1 MERLKGKKLYI
12 GLLAVF
18 LLGILLFVVLKD
30 KIFVPNNVA
39 SVEWLIE
46 PKFHQASNFSSGV
59 AWVQEKENGP
69 WKLIDA
75 TEKVIVDNFPAN
87 FIYGYDKET
96 GLAQF
101 TNNENLKG
109 FVNLSGDIVISPEY
123 AYAGSFEYGMASVTQ
138 KIDDKKSSGI
148 IDHNGNIVM
157 PMVYEGIYPISP
169 NLFTVKKEG
178 KWGAVNKKGEVV
190 IDFLFVGA
198 LWPISPSSFAAVVA
212 RKEMGPSKVA
222 QVYTPGY
229 QRVGLISDTGQW
241 ILPAS
246 YDQIYP
252 EGEGLIGL
260 EKDRKAGFIDT
271 KGNLVIDFKFAGNA
285 LPGTVRTARENHF
298 SEGLA
303 AVALTRDSL
312 APPFLPVE
320 KLLNAVID
328 RTGKTVFEF
337 QGYVVARFIRGL
349 LVICRSEEPYQHE
362 VRNRFGDSCTLP
374 SGIKNLSITE
384 DTESNGI
391 ILLVQ
396 MGEKGKYGYL
406 KVTPK

>member
-12 GLLAVF
+12 GLLVFF
-18 LLGILLFVVLKD
+18 LLGIFLFVVLKD
-30 KIFVPNNVA
+30 KIFISNNVA

-46 PKFHQASNFSSGV
+46 PKFYKASNFASGV
-59 AWVQEKENGP
+59 AWVQEEKDGP

-75 TEKVIVDNFPAN
+75 TEKVIVDNFQAN

-101 TNNENLKG
+101 TNNEDLYG
-109 FVNLSGDIVISPEY
+109 FLNLSGDIVIAAKYWLAHP
-123 AYAGSFEYGMASVTQ
+123 FKYGMSSVI
-138 KIDDKKSSGI
+138 KEIDGKRVSGV
-148 IDHNGNIVM
+148 IDHNGKIIM
-157 PMVYEGIYPISP
+157 PMVYEGIHPLSL

-178 KWGAVNKKGEVV
+178 KWGAVNRKGEVV
-190 IDFLFVGA
+190 IDFLFEGP
-198 LWPISPSSFAAVVA
+198 LGSISQNAFAVIVA
-212 RKEMGPSKVA
+212 KKDMEFDAKRVH
-222 QVYTPGY
+222 TPGY
-229 QRVGLISDTGQW
+229 QQVGLINDKGQW

-260 EKDRKAGFIDT
+260 EKDRKAGFMDPQ
-271 KGNLVIDFKFAGNA
+271 GNIVIDFKFVGNA
-285 LPGTVRTARENHF
+285 LPGTIRTAGENYF
-298 SEGLA
+298 SDGLA

-312 APPFLPVE
+312 VPPFLPME

-337 QGYVVARFIRGL
+337 QGYVVDHFIRGL
-349 LVICRSEEPYQHE
+349 LVICRSEEPYQYE
-362 VRNRFGDSCTLP
+362 VRNRSGDSCSLP
-374 SGIKNLSITE
+374 SGIKILSITE

-391 ILLVQ
+391 ILLVE
-396 MGEKGKYGYL
+396 MREKSKYGYL

>member
-12 GLLAVF
+12 GLLVF
-18 LLGILLFVVLKD
+18 FLSGIFLFAVLKD
-30 KIFVPNNVA
+30 KIFFPNNVA

-46 PKFHQASNFSSGV
+46 PKFYKASNFSSGV

-75 TEKVIVDNFPAN
+75 TEKVVVDNFQAN
-87 FIYGYDKET
+87 SIKGYDKET
-96 GLAQF
+96 GLARF
-101 TNNENLKG
+101 ANRDNLKG

-138 KIDDKKSSGI
+138 KIDSKELSGV
-148 IDHNGNIVM
+148 IDHKGNIVM
-157 PMVYEGIYPISP
+157 PMVYEDIYPISH

-190 IDFLFVGA
+190 IDFLFLDV
-198 LWPISPSSFAAVVA
+198 LWPISPATFAAVVA
-212 RKEMGPSKVA
+212 RKEIIFDEKKR
-222 QVYTPGY
+222 VYIPGY

-260 EKDRKAGFIDT
+260 EKDRKAGFMDLQ
-271 KGNLVIDFKFAGNA
+271 GNLVIDFKFAGNS
-285 LPGTVRTARENHF
+285 LPQSARGAGYYF

-303 AVALTRDSL
+303 VVDLGLDHL
-312 APPFLPVE
+312 APPFPPAE
-320 KLLNAVID
+320 KYSKAVID
-328 RTGKTVFEF
+328 RTGKIVFEF
-337 QGYVVARFIRGL
+337 YGYPVANFMRGL
-349 LVICRSEEPYQHE
+349 LLICRSEKPYKYE
-362 VRNRFGDSCTLP
+362 LRNRFGDSYSLP
-374 SGIKNLSITE
+374 SGMQVWTLAE

>member
-12 GLLAVF
+12 GLLVFF
-18 LLGILLFVVLKD
+18 LLGIFLFVILKD
-30 KIFVPNNVA
+30 KIFFPNNVA
-39 SVEWLIE
+39 SIEWLMK
-46 PKFHQASNFSSGV
+46 PKFHKASIFSSGV
-59 AWVQEKENGP
+59 AWVQEKENGA
-69 WKLIDA
+69 WKLIDKA
-75 TEKVIVDNFPAN
+75 EKVVVDNFQAN
-87 FIYGYDKET
+87 SISGYDKET

-123 AYAGSFEYGMASVTQ
+123 AYAGSFKYGMAYVTK

-157 PMVYEGIYPISP
+157 PMVYEDIYPISP

-178 KWGAVNKKGEVV
+178 KWGVVNKKGEVV
-190 IDFLFVGA
+190 IDFLFLDV
-198 LWPISPSSFAAVVA
+198 LWPISPGSFAAVAV
-212 RKEMGPSKVA
+212 REDIGFDKNKM
-222 QVYTPGY
+222 VYTPGY
-229 QRVGLISDTGQW
+229 QQVGLINDTGHW

-260 EKDRKAGFIDT
+260 EKDRKAGFMDLQ
-271 KGNLVIDFKFAGNA
+271 GNLVIDFKFAGNA
-285 LPGTVRTARENHF
+285 LPQSARGAGNYF

-303 AVALTRDSL
+303 VVDLGLDRL
-312 APPFLPVE
+312 APPFPPAE
-320 KLLNAVID
+320 KYLNAVID

-337 QGYVVARFIRGL
+337 YGYPVANFMRGL
-349 LVICRSEEPYQHE
+349 LLICRSEDPYKYE
-362 VRNRFGDSCTLP
+362 VRNRSGDSCALP
-374 SGIKNLSITE
+374 SGIKILSITE

>member
-12 GLLAVF
+12 GLLVF
-18 LLGILLFVVLKD
+18 FLSGIFLFAVLKD
-30 KIFVPNNVA
+30 KMFVPNNVA

-46 PKFHQASNFSSGV
+46 PKFYKASNFSSGV

-69 WKLIDA
+69 WKLIDT
-75 TEKVIVDNFPAN
+75 TEKVIVDNFRAN
-87 FIYGYDKET
+87 SISGYDKET

-101 TNNENLKG
+101 RNSENLTG
-109 FVNLSGDIVISPEY
+109 FVNLSGEVVISPEY
-123 AYAGSFEYGMASVTQ
+123 RFVGSFRHGMVGLAK
-138 KIDDKKSSGI
+138 KIDDKELSGVI
-148 IDHNGNIVM
+148 NHSGNIVM
-157 PMVYEGIYPISP
+157 PMVYEGIHPISP

-190 IDFLFVGA
+190 IGFLSEEP
-198 LWPISPSSFAAVVA
+198 LEPISQNALAAIVA
-212 RKEMGPSKVA
+212 TKDMVFDAKR
-222 QVYTPGY
+222 VYTPGY

-260 EKDRKAGFIDT
+260 EKDRKAGFMDPQ
-271 KGNLVIDFKFAGNA
+271 GNLVIDFKFAGNA
-285 LPGTVRTARENHF
+285 LPGTVRTKGDNFF

-303 AVALTRDSL
+303 TVALTRDSL
-312 APPFLPVE
+312 APPFVPVE

-337 QGYVVARFIRGL
+337 QGYVVDHFIRGL
-349 LVICRSEEPYQHE
+349 LVICRSEEPYKYE
-362 VRNRFGDSCTLP
+362 LRNRFGDSYSLP
-374 SGIKNLSITE
+374 SGMQVWTLAE
-384 DTESNGI
+384 DPESNGI